1 MKRIIEMTFNNRE
14 EGFILP
20 INPQTLEISE
30 ANKNTKIDLLNV
42 GEINLIGNRGLKV
55 ITLSS
60 FFPNVNS
67 HFNKE
72 GREPIEYK
80 NMLEKWKNSKKPI
93 RLIISDMGLNLAAAI
108 ENLTFSMREGDGDI
122 YYTIELA
129 EYRFL
134 NVPNVAESKEVKDNG
149 LKDRPKEKV
158 KPNTYTVKSGDT
170 MWAIAKK
177 QYGDGGKY
185 TELYSKNKSL
195 IDSKNKNK
203 VDKYTIYA
211 GQVLTL

>member
-1 MKRIIEMTFNNRE
+1 MKRVIEMTFNNRE

-67 HFNKE
+67 HFNKV

-158 KPNTYTVKSGDT
+158 KPITYTVKSGDT

-177 QYGDGGKY
+177 QYGDGAKY

-195 IDSKNKNK
+195 IDGRNKNK
-203 VDKYTIYA
+203 VDKYAIYT